1 MRKRLAIWFS
11 VIVTGFLLFAAT
23 QIPFQMGLFGGYSGV
38 GLTLIG
44 VLQAVLILPLL
55 YVGLRLLGMDFRG
68 IGWTAAHWQ
77 KDVLLGAAAALVWTL
92 LQFLWIIP
100 QTGGAERQDVA
111 EIIAMLGGE
120 WANVWWYLPLGIIG
134 GGLVEEL
141 YNRGFFIG
149 AFAGIFKDSKLALYG
164 AAVLS
169 IVFFAAGHL
178 PRNWVEW
185 IDLLI
190 PSVLYTVLYLYTGR
204 LTASIVAHALWNTT
218 VAILV
223 VVLYT

>member
-1 MRKRLAIWFS
+1 MLKRLAIWLS
-11 VIVTGFLLFAAT
+11 VIIGGFLLFAAT
-23 QIPFQMGLFGGYSGV
+23 QIPFQLGWFGGYSGV
-38 GLTLIG
+38 SLALIG
-44 VLQAVLILPLL
+44 LLQAVLIIPLL
-55 YVGLRLLGMDFRG
+55 YAGLRLLDMDFRS

-77 KDVLLGAAAALVWTL
+77 KDSLLGAAVAAGWTL

-120 WANVWWYLPLGIIG
+120 WSNVWWYLPLGIIG

-149 AFAGIFKDSKLALYG
+149 ALAGIFKHSKIALY
-164 AAVLS
+164 AAALLS

-178 PRNWVEW
+178 PRNLVEW

-190 PSVLYTVLYLYTGR
+190 PSAAYTALYIYTGR
-204 LTASIVAHALWNTT
+204 LTASIVAHALWNTA
-218 VAILV
+218 VVILV
-223 VVLYT
+223 MLLYS

>member
-1 MRKRLAIWFS
+1 MLKRLAIWLS
-11 VIVTGFLLFAAT
+11 VIIGGFLLFAAT
-23 QIPFQMGLFGGYSGV
+23 QIPFQLGWFGGYSGV
-38 GLTLIG
+38 SLTLIG
-44 VLQAVLILPLL
+44 VLQAVLIIPVL
-55 YVGLRLLGMDFRG
+55 YAGLRLLDMDFRS
-68 IGWTAAHWQ
+68 IGWTTSHRQ
-77 KDVLLGAAAALVWTL
+77 KDSLLGAAVAAGWTL

-120 WANVWWYLPLGIIG
+120 WSNVWWYLPLGIIG

-149 AFAGIFKDSKLALYG
+149 ALASIFKESKIALYA

-178 PRNWVEW
+178 PRNLVEW

-190 PSVLYTVLYLYTGR
+190 PSTAYTALYIYTGR
-204 LTASIVAHALWNTT
+204 LTASIVAHALWNTA
-218 VAILV
+218 VVILV
-223 VVLYT
+223 ILLYS